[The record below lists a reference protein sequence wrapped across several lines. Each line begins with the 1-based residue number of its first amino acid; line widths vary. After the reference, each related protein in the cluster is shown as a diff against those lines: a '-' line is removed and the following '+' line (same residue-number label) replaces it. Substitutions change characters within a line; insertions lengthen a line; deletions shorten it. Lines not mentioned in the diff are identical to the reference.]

1 MSEYPQFESA
11 ESEEPSG
18 EKSSQLRILLPIL
31 LVLIGYWLFKNL
43 GSTEYDEF
51 VGQQFEY
58 SGVSFTGEAID
69 QHALQGSVVVVNYW
83 ATYCPYCL
91 EDIEHLKELQSQ
103 LRYDE
108 FKIVGVSS
116 DSRDVLNDFFL
127 SRDPLPWPT
136 LYGGDAVNLGKTY
149 KVTTIPRVMLL
160 NRDGQIVAVARAIED
175 IKDQVL
181 DLVYDG

>member
-1 MSEYPQFESA
+1 MSEDHQFASA
-11 ESEEPSG
+11 EADEPLV
-18 EKSSQLRILLPIL
+18 EKSSRLRFLMPIL
-31 LVLIGYWLFKNL
+31 VVLIGFWLFKNR
-43 GSTEYDEF
+43 GATEYDEF
-51 VGQQFEY
+51 VGEQFDF

-69 QHALQGSVVVVNYW
+69 RHALQGSVIVINFW

-116 DSRDVLNDFFL
+116 DSRQVLNDFFL
-127 SRDPLPWPT
+127 TRDALPWPS
-136 LYGGDAVNLGKTY
+136 LYGSDAVTLGKTY

-160 NRDGQIVAVARAIED
+160 NREGQIVAVARAIED

-181 DLVYDG
+181 DLVYSG